1 MKTWEA
7 TKALIQA
14 DIASSVFGDIAPK
27 LASRIISEAKKAY
40 DALQE

>member
-1 MKTWEA
+1 MGGYKS
-7 TKALIQA
+7 I
-14 DIASSVFGDIAPK
+14 DSSGYSFFGVWDIAPE

>member
-1 MKTWEA
+1 MVFE
-7 TKALIQA
+7 
-14 DIASSVFGDIAPK
+14 DIVPE